1 MIVLC
6 EEISIALIFQRI
18 VLYEKWII
26 SFRIDN
32 RFSDFYFLF
41 YLFSDITVST
51 LLRTGSVLAGLELG
65 RTRLHPLS
73 AYN

>member
-73 AYN
+73 A